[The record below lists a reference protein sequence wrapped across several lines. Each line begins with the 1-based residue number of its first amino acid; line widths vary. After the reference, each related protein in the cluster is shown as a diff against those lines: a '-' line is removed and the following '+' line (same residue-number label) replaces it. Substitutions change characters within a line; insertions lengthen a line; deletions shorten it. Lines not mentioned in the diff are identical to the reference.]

1 MLSFSLYFRRKQFT
15 GEAYFIRR
23 MAYITDLR
31 SKSISLWV
39 ARIPMRNPLRAAF
52 LVLPGKQQREESG
65 CTWGKERVLYCDHKK
80 RNPLLCKER
89 ER

>member
-1 MLSFSLYFRRKQFT
+1 MHSDIFLYGKVKYCLRKMIQILRTTSDDVVLFLYFRRKYII

-39 ARIPMRNPLRAAF
+39 AHIPMRNPL
-52 LVLPGKQQREESG
+52 SG
-65 CTWGKERVLYCDHKK
+65 VFFISEHQTFQ
-80 RNPLLCKER
+80 P
-89 ER
+89 